1 MENKTIGPNKSNR
14 KFQSSIWR
22 KKIKDSIELME
33 IYKDKKL
40 SKDEVKSVV
49 YLLEPIELGS
59 WRDQPKN
66 EVVKKVEN
74 PPAEIEHL
82 KDSLKY

>member
-1 MENKTIGPNKSNR
+1 MENKSNR

-33 IYKDKKL
+33 TYKDRKL
-40 SKDEVKSVV
+40 SNDEVKSVV

-59 WRDQPKN
+59 WRDQPKG
-66 EVVKKVEN
+66 ETIKKMEN